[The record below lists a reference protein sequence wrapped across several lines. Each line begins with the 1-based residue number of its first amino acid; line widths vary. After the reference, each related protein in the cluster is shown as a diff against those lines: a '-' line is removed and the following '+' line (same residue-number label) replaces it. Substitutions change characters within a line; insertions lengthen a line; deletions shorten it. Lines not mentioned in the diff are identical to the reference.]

1 MARIVQ
7 KYGGTSVGTIERIQ
21 NVADR
26 LIETHEAGNQV
37 VAVISAMSGVTDSLI
52 KLALEISPKP
62 TEREMDVLLATGEQQ
77 SIALLTMALNR
88 KGYKAV
94 SFTGI
99 QAGYATYG
107 THTHGRI
114 ATIDASRVVNAIEE
128 GYIVVCAGFQG
139 VNELGDIQTL
149 GRGGSDLSAIA
160 MAQAVNADVCQ
171 ILTDVDGVYTCDP
184 RIVSDAQKIP
194 VLSYDEMLEMASSG
208 SKVMQAR
215 SVEFAKKFDVVFE
228 VRNSMNKNPGT
239 IVCAE
244 STTTDRPLISI
255 TPTTKRQGRITI
267 LGCPHATNHTTNLLA
282 ALAKAGIVVDMI
294 VANTA
299 HDGRIRH
306 SFTMDM
312 EDIDAATE
320 TLRPFDESGKPE
332 VQKSLAKISVVGEAM
347 RHHSGVAAK
356 MFAALAADGIE
367 TGIIST
373 SEIHISTTVPMPK
386 REAAVHCLHKAF
398 DLHIPSRAISPQETA
413 TTISKST
420 SSSSTQPKPACC
432 CAQGEA
438 KAMESPV
445 VNEVVRTD
453 APQACIT
460 ISNLDPQLPFTSLI
474 LNALASAEI
483 NIDMIVSNTAY
494 QGHSRQSITLDASD
508 LQAAVSTIEVLI
520 ASGALGAEAGI
531 ESMEQLVKISAIGV
545 GIRSHA
551 EVAAKIF
558 QSLADAQIQT
568 YMISTSEINISTT
581 VAESASE
588 EAIRCLRST
597 FDLEPSSC

>member
-26 LIETHEAGNQV
+26 LIETHKAGNQV

-52 KLALEISPKP
+52 QLALEISPKP

-107 THTHGRI
+107 AHTHGRI
-114 ATIDASRVVNAIEE
+114 TTIDASRVVNAIEE

-239 IVCAE
+239 IVRAE
-244 STTTDRPLISI
+244 NSATDRPVISI

-267 LGCPHATNHTTNLLA
+267 LGCPNATNHTTTLLA
-282 ALAKAGIVVDMI
+282 ALAQAGIVVDMI

-312 EDIDAATE
+312 EDIEAATE
-320 TLRPFDESGKPE
+320 ALRPYDENDEPE
-332 VQKSLAKISVVGEAM
+332 VQIGLAKISVVGEAM

-356 MFAALAADGIE
+356 MFAALAADGIK

-398 DLHIPSRAISPQETA
+398 DLHIPSTATSPQD
-413 TTISKST
+413 TTT
-420 SSSSTQPKPACC
+420 SSCKTTSCCTTQSSTACNT
-432 CAQGEA
+432 QGEG

-460 ISNLDPQLPFTSLI
+460 ISNLDPKCPHTSLI
-474 LNALASAEI
+474 LNALATAEI
-483 NIDMIVSNTAY
+483 NIDMIVANTAY
-494 QGHSRQSITLDASD
+494 QGHARQSITLDASD
-508 LQAAVSTIEVLI
+508 LQAAVSTLETLI
-520 ASGALGAEAGI
+520 ASGALGAEAKI
-531 ESMEQLVKISAIGV
+531 ESKEQLVKISAIGV